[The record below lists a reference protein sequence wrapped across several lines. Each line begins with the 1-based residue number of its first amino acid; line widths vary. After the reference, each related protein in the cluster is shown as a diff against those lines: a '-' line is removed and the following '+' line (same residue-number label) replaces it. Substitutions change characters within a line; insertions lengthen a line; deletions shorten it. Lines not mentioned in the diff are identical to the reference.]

1 MNHPNLLSQLAPK
14 VSATPPA
21 GNYFLVRPIVGTDG
35 SVAAEYVAVDD
46 EVARLREIAAVTLPA
61 VLADRDKFAR
71 LYDEARA
78 VADQLQAALDRE
90 IALRGIDIP
99 ANPGGSE

>member
-1 MNHPNLLSQLAPK
+1 MNQPKLFSQLAPK
-14 VSATPPA
+14 VSPNAPV
-21 GNYFLVRPIVGTDG
+21 GNYVLFRPIIGTDG
-35 SVAAEYVAVDD
+35 SEATEYVDANAEVAA
-46 EVARLREIAAVTLPA
+46 LRQIASVTLPA

-90 IALRGIDIP
+90 IAMRGIDIP